1 MKIYWIL
8 KQALF
13 LNKYLRMRSDNI
25 TPHHPTISVNNTER
39 NDVAEVGANS
49 ENVKVVVAGL
59 VWGAVSAEACQVPW
73 LVLMYQL
80 ACGRASVSSRQ
91 RFKIK
96 LLFMQLTSRERKPK

>member
-1 MKIYWIL
+1 MI
-8 KQALF
+8 
-13 LNKYLRMRSDNI
+13 RPM
-25 TPHHPTISVNNTER
+25 SVVKF
-39 NDVAEVGANS
+39 DPVGMMGAS
-49 ENVKVVVAGL
+49 L
-59 VWGAVSAEACQVPW
+59 VTGAVAAEACQVPW